1 MDNRLHCFNKLEE
14 LFSLY
19 DKVRQSVILLEN
31 FNEEQKMYIA
41 PINQLRS
48 ALDHIFKAI
57 NICDDFEQC
66 EYELREAK
74 EHLDRAGYDTME
86 LLAANIGIT
95 IVEKLKR
102 YDTKT
107 ITEVFPYYFTTIKPQ
122 LTDIKV
128 EYEEMKEDYDN
139 QVLVLKQKVTELNNK
154 QRQLVKNCEDKV
166 NEMKNECL
174 KQIEDND
181 LLTNNK
187 IMEMTR
193 IKDLA
198 VSELDAIRIQQG
210 KLTPSLDYTSRERF
224 LEIEAEF
231 EVFKKFYNE
240 QWKLTKKQIRQE
252 ILWKKQEAK
261 QAKNKRPRFM
271 YGLCLFGRLY

>member
-57 NICDDFEQC
+57 NVCNDTQQC
-66 EYELREAK
+66 EYELKEAK
-74 EHLDRAGYDTME
+74 EHLDRAGYDALE

-122 LTDIKV
+122 LTDIKGIV
-128 EYEEMKEDYDN
+128 AKLRSDKKTDSDKSFSAYFDQISILINIDK
-139 QVLVLKQKVTELNNK
+139 KVDT
-154 QRQLVKNCEDKV
+154 
-166 NEMKNECL
+166 M
-174 KQIEDND
+174 I
-181 LLTNNK
+181 
-187 IMEMTR
+187 
-193 IKDLA
+193 
-198 VSELDAIRIQQG
+198 
-210 KLTPSLDYTSRERF
+210 PSLD
-224 LEIEAEF
+224 EF
-231 EVFKKFYNE
+231 ERKKKKE
-240 QWKLTKKQIRQE
+240 KLKTWGIS
-252 ILWKKQEAK
+252 ILSSIASGLLVGIIMFLMAK
-261 QAKNKRPRFM
+261 
-271 YGLCLFGRLY
+271 

>member
-19 DKVRQSVILLEN
+19 DKVRQAVILLEN

-57 NICDDFEQC
+57 NFCDDFEQC

-95 IVEKLKR
+95 IVEKLKK

-122 LTDIKV
+122 LTDIKGIVASLRSDKKIDSNKSFSAYFDHISILINIDKKVDTMIPSLV
-128 EYEEMKEDYDN
+128 EYEKKKKKER
-139 QVLVLKQKVTELNNK
+139 LKTWV
-154 QRQLVKNCEDKV
+154 
-166 NEMKNECL
+166 
-174 KQIEDND
+174 I
-181 LLTNNK
+181 
-187 IMEMTR
+187 
-193 IKDLA
+193 
-198 VSELDAIRIQQG
+198 S
-210 KLTPSLDYTSRERF
+210 
-224 LEIEAEF
+224 
-231 EVFKKFYNE
+231 
-240 QWKLTKKQIRQE
+240 
-252 ILWKKQEAK
+252 ILSSII
-261 QAKNKRPRFM
+261 
-271 YGLCLFGRLY
+271 YGLLVGIIMYFVTK

>member
-107 ITEVFPYYFTTIKPQ
+107 ITEVFPYYFTTIKPHPSFSLQYGLASAFLFPQ
-122 LTDIKV
+122 LGTLIPSGCPIPTLAASLWSSSR
-128 EYEEMKEDYDN
+128 YFLLPN
-139 QVLVLKQKVTELNNK
+139 SGWP
-154 QRQLVKNCEDKV
+154 V
-166 NEMKNECL
+166 N
-174 KQIEDND
+174 
-181 LLTNNK
+181 
-187 IMEMTR
+187 TR
-193 IKDLA
+193 GRVCHSLA
-198 VSELDAIRIQQG
+198 CFCY
-210 KLTPSLDYTSRERF
+210 PSLRVSGLSKPPHT
-224 LEIEAEF
+224 LAN
-231 EVFKKFYNE
+231 VKGA
-240 QWKLTKKQIRQE
+240 LT
-252 ILWKKQEAK
+252 
-261 QAKNKRPRFM
+261 
-271 YGLCLFGRLY
+271 

>member
-1 MDNRLHCFNKLEE
+1 MNNRLHCFNKLEE

-19 DKVRQSVILLEN
+19 DKVRQAVILLEN

-66 EYELREAK
+66 EYELIEAK
-74 EHLDRAGYDTME
+74 EHLDRAGYDSLE

-122 LTDIKV
+122 LTDIKGIV
-128 EYEEMKEDYDN
+128 ASLRGNKKIDSDKSFSAYFDQISILINIDKKVDTMIPSLEEYEKKKKKERLKTWGIGILSSIISGL
-139 QVLVLKQKVTELNNK
+139 LVGIIMYFVT
-154 QRQLVKNCEDKV
+154 
-166 NEMKNECL
+166 
-174 KQIEDND
+174 I
-181 LLTNNK
+181 
-187 IMEMTR
+187 
-193 IKDLA
+193 
-198 VSELDAIRIQQG
+198 
-210 KLTPSLDYTSRERF
+210 
-224 LEIEAEF
+224 
-231 EVFKKFYNE
+231 
-240 QWKLTKKQIRQE
+240 
-252 ILWKKQEAK
+252 
-261 QAKNKRPRFM
+261 
-271 YGLCLFGRLY
+271 

>member
-19 DKVRQSVILLEN
+19 DKVRQAVILLEN

-95 IVEKLKR
+95 IVEKLKK

-122 LTDIKV
+122 LTDIKGIVASLRSDKKIDSDKSFSAYFDHISILINIDKKVDTMIPSLV
-128 EYEEMKEDYDN
+128 EYEKKKKKERLKTW
-139 QVLVLKQKVTELNNK
+139 VISILSSIISGLLVGIIMYFVTK
-154 QRQLVKNCEDKV
+154 
-166 NEMKNECL
+166 
-174 KQIEDND
+174 
-181 LLTNNK
+181 
-187 IMEMTR
+187 
-193 IKDLA
+193 
-198 VSELDAIRIQQG
+198 
-210 KLTPSLDYTSRERF
+210 
-224 LEIEAEF
+224 
-231 EVFKKFYNE
+231 
-240 QWKLTKKQIRQE
+240 
-252 ILWKKQEAK
+252 
-261 QAKNKRPRFM
+261 
-271 YGLCLFGRLY
+271 

>member
-122 LTDIKV
+122 LTDIKGIVASLRSDKKIDSDKSFSAYFDHISILINIDKKVDTMIPSLV
-128 EYEEMKEDYDN
+128 EYEKKKKKERLKTW
-139 QVLVLKQKVTELNNK
+139 VISILSSIISGLLVGIIMYFVT
-154 QRQLVKNCEDKV
+154 
-166 NEMKNECL
+166 
-174 KQIEDND
+174 I
-181 LLTNNK
+181 
-187 IMEMTR
+187 
-193 IKDLA
+193 
-198 VSELDAIRIQQG
+198 
-210 KLTPSLDYTSRERF
+210 
-224 LEIEAEF
+224 
-231 EVFKKFYNE
+231 
-240 QWKLTKKQIRQE
+240 
-252 ILWKKQEAK
+252 
-261 QAKNKRPRFM
+261 
-271 YGLCLFGRLY
+271 

>member
-19 DKVRQSVILLEN
+19 DKVRRAVILLEN

-57 NICDDFEQC
+57 NICDDIEKC
-66 EYELREAK
+66 EYELKEAK

-122 LTDIKV
+122 LTDIKGIVASLRSEKKIDSDKSFSAYFDQISILINIDKKVDTMIPSLV
-128 EYEEMKEDYDN
+128 EYEK
-139 QVLVLKQKVTELNNK
+139 KK
-154 QRQLVKNCEDKV
+154 
-166 NEMKNECL
+166 KNERL
-174 KQIEDND
+174 KTWVISILSSIISG
-181 LLTNNK
+181 LLVGI
-187 IMEMTR
+187 IMYF
-193 IKDLA
+193 
-198 VSELDAIRIQQG
+198 V
-210 KLTPSLDYTSRERF
+210 
-224 LEIEAEF
+224 
-231 EVFKKFYNE
+231 
-240 QWKLTKKQIRQE
+240 TK
-252 ILWKKQEAK
+252 
-261 QAKNKRPRFM
+261 
-271 YGLCLFGRLY
+271 

>member
-57 NICDDFEQC
+57 NFCDDFEQC

-95 IVEKLKR
+95 IVEKLKK

-122 LTDIKV
+122 LTDIKGIVASLRSDKKIDSDKSFSAYFDHISILINIDKKVDTMIPSLV
-128 EYEEMKEDYDN
+128 EYEKKKKKERLKTW
-139 QVLVLKQKVTELNNK
+139 VISILSSIISGLLVGIIIYFVTK
-154 QRQLVKNCEDKV
+154 
-166 NEMKNECL
+166 
-174 KQIEDND
+174 
-181 LLTNNK
+181 
-187 IMEMTR
+187 
-193 IKDLA
+193 
-198 VSELDAIRIQQG
+198 
-210 KLTPSLDYTSRERF
+210 
-224 LEIEAEF
+224 
-231 EVFKKFYNE
+231 
-240 QWKLTKKQIRQE
+240 
-252 ILWKKQEAK
+252 
-261 QAKNKRPRFM
+261 
-271 YGLCLFGRLY
+271 

>member
-107 ITEVFPYYFTTIKPQ
+107 ITEVFPYYFTFFFSFR
-122 LTDIKV
+122 V
-128 EYEEMKEDYDN
+128 ENMVIMIYDFF
-139 QVLVLKQKVTELNNK
+139 E
-154 QRQLVKNCEDKV
+154 
-166 NEMKNECL
+166 
-174 KQIEDND
+174 
-181 LLTNNK
+181 
-187 IMEMTR
+187 
-193 IKDLA
+193 
-198 VSELDAIRIQQG
+198 IRE
-210 KLTPSLDYTSRERF
+210 SSR
-224 LEIEAEF
+224 
-231 EVFKKFYNE
+231 VFKFKIGVN
-240 QWKLTKKQIRQE
+240 RCS
-252 ILWKKQEAK
+252 
-261 QAKNKRPRFM
+261 R
-271 YGLCLFGRLY
+271 

>member
-1 MDNRLHCFNKLEE
+1 MDNKLHCFNKLEE

-86 LLAANIGIT
+86 LLAVNIGIT

-107 ITEVFPYYFTTIKPQ
+107 ITKVFPYYFTTIKPQ
-122 LTDIKV
+122 LTDIKGIV
-128 EYEEMKEDYDN
+128 AS
-139 QVLVLKQKVTELNNK
+139 LRSNK
-154 QRQLVKNCEDKV
+154 KIDSDKSFSTYFD
-166 NEMKNECL
+166 
-174 KQIEDND
+174 QIY
-181 LLTNNK
+181 
-187 IMEMTR
+187 I
-193 IKDLA
+193 
-198 VSELDAIRIQQG
+198 
-210 KLTPSLDYTSRERF
+210 
-224 LEIEAEF
+224 
-231 EVFKKFYNE
+231 
-240 QWKLTKKQIRQE
+240 
-252 ILWKKQEAK
+252 
-261 QAKNKRPRFM
+261 
-271 YGLCLFGRLY
+271 

>member
-57 NICDDFEQC
+57 NFCDDFEQC

-95 IVEKLKR
+95 IVEKLKK

-122 LTDIKV
+122 LTDIKGIVASLRSDKKIDSDKSFSAYFDHISILINIDKVDTMIPSLV
-128 EYEEMKEDYDN
+128 EYEKKKKKERLKTW
-139 QVLVLKQKVTELNNK
+139 VISILSSIISGLLVGIIMYFVTK
-154 QRQLVKNCEDKV
+154 
-166 NEMKNECL
+166 
-174 KQIEDND
+174 
-181 LLTNNK
+181 
-187 IMEMTR
+187 
-193 IKDLA
+193 
-198 VSELDAIRIQQG
+198 
-210 KLTPSLDYTSRERF
+210 
-224 LEIEAEF
+224 
-231 EVFKKFYNE
+231 
-240 QWKLTKKQIRQE
+240 
-252 ILWKKQEAK
+252 
-261 QAKNKRPRFM
+261 
-271 YGLCLFGRLY
+271 

>member
-122 LTDIKV
+122 LTDIKGIIASLRSNKKIDSDKSFSTYFDQIYILINIDKKIDTMIPSLE
-128 EYEEMKEDYDN
+128 EYEKKKKKERLKTWIISILSS
-139 QVLVLKQKVTELNNK
+139 VISGLLVGIIMYFVTK
-154 QRQLVKNCEDKV
+154 
-166 NEMKNECL
+166 
-174 KQIEDND
+174 
-181 LLTNNK
+181 
-187 IMEMTR
+187 
-193 IKDLA
+193 
-198 VSELDAIRIQQG
+198 
-210 KLTPSLDYTSRERF
+210 
-224 LEIEAEF
+224 
-231 EVFKKFYNE
+231 
-240 QWKLTKKQIRQE
+240 
-252 ILWKKQEAK
+252 
-261 QAKNKRPRFM
+261 
-271 YGLCLFGRLY
+271 

>member
-122 LTDIKV
+122 LTDIKGIV
-128 EYEEMKEDYDN
+128 ASLRSNKKIDSDKSFSTYFDQIYILINIDKKIDTMIPSLEEYEKKKKKERLKTWIISILSS
-139 QVLVLKQKVTELNNK
+139 VISGLLVGIIMYFVTK
-154 QRQLVKNCEDKV
+154 
-166 NEMKNECL
+166 
-174 KQIEDND
+174 
-181 LLTNNK
+181 
-187 IMEMTR
+187 
-193 IKDLA
+193 
-198 VSELDAIRIQQG
+198 
-210 KLTPSLDYTSRERF
+210 
-224 LEIEAEF
+224 
-231 EVFKKFYNE
+231 
-240 QWKLTKKQIRQE
+240 
-252 ILWKKQEAK
+252 
-261 QAKNKRPRFM
+261 
-271 YGLCLFGRLY
+271 

>member
-122 LTDIKV
+122 LTDIKGIV
-128 EYEEMKEDYDN
+128 ASLRSNKKIDSDKSFSTYFDQIYILINIDKKVDTMIPSLEEYEKKKKKERLKTWIISILSS
-139 QVLVLKQKVTELNNK
+139 VISGLLVGIIIYFVTK
-154 QRQLVKNCEDKV
+154 
-166 NEMKNECL
+166 
-174 KQIEDND
+174 
-181 LLTNNK
+181 
-187 IMEMTR
+187 
-193 IKDLA
+193 
-198 VSELDAIRIQQG
+198 
-210 KLTPSLDYTSRERF
+210 
-224 LEIEAEF
+224 
-231 EVFKKFYNE
+231 
-240 QWKLTKKQIRQE
+240 
-252 ILWKKQEAK
+252 
-261 QAKNKRPRFM
+261 
-271 YGLCLFGRLY
+271 

>member
-122 LTDIKV
+122 LTDIKGIV
-128 EYEEMKEDYDN
+128 ASLRSNKKIDSDKSFSTYFDQIYILINIDKKIDTMIPSLEEYEKKKKKERLKTWIISILSSIISGL
-139 QVLVLKQKVTELNNK
+139 LVGIIMYFVTK
-154 QRQLVKNCEDKV
+154 
-166 NEMKNECL
+166 
-174 KQIEDND
+174 
-181 LLTNNK
+181 
-187 IMEMTR
+187 
-193 IKDLA
+193 
-198 VSELDAIRIQQG
+198 
-210 KLTPSLDYTSRERF
+210 
-224 LEIEAEF
+224 
-231 EVFKKFYNE
+231 
-240 QWKLTKKQIRQE
+240 
-252 ILWKKQEAK
+252 
-261 QAKNKRPRFM
+261 
-271 YGLCLFGRLY
+271 

>member
-102 YDTKT
+102 YDTRT

-122 LTDIKV
+122 LTDIKGIV
-128 EYEEMKEDYDN
+128 ASLRSNKKIDSDKSFSTYFDQIYILINIDKKVDTVIPSLEEYEKKKKKERLKTWIISILSS
-139 QVLVLKQKVTELNNK
+139 VISGLLVGIIMYFVTK
-154 QRQLVKNCEDKV
+154 
-166 NEMKNECL
+166 
-174 KQIEDND
+174 
-181 LLTNNK
+181 
-187 IMEMTR
+187 
-193 IKDLA
+193 
-198 VSELDAIRIQQG
+198 
-210 KLTPSLDYTSRERF
+210 
-224 LEIEAEF
+224 
-231 EVFKKFYNE
+231 
-240 QWKLTKKQIRQE
+240 
-252 ILWKKQEAK
+252 
-261 QAKNKRPRFM
+261 
-271 YGLCLFGRLY
+271 

>member
-57 NICDDFEQC
+57 NICDDFEQS

-95 IVEKLKR
+95 IVEKLKK

-122 LTDIKV
+122 LTDIKGIV
-128 EYEEMKEDYDN
+128 ASLRSNKKIDSDKSFSTYFDQIYILINIDKKVDTMIPSLEEYEKKKKKERLKTWIISILSSIISGL
-139 QVLVLKQKVTELNNK
+139 LVGIIMYFVTK
-154 QRQLVKNCEDKV
+154 
-166 NEMKNECL
+166 
-174 KQIEDND
+174 
-181 LLTNNK
+181 
-187 IMEMTR
+187 
-193 IKDLA
+193 
-198 VSELDAIRIQQG
+198 
-210 KLTPSLDYTSRERF
+210 
-224 LEIEAEF
+224 
-231 EVFKKFYNE
+231 
-240 QWKLTKKQIRQE
+240 
-252 ILWKKQEAK
+252 
-261 QAKNKRPRFM
+261 
-271 YGLCLFGRLY
+271 

>member
-57 NICDDFEQC
+57 NFCDDFEQC

-122 LTDIKV
+122 LTDIKGIVASLRSNKKIDSDKSFSTYFDQIYILINIDKKVDTMIPSLV
-128 EYEEMKEDYDN
+128 EYEKKKKKERLKTW
-139 QVLVLKQKVTELNNK
+139 VISILSSIISGLLVGIIMYFVTK
-154 QRQLVKNCEDKV
+154 
-166 NEMKNECL
+166 
-174 KQIEDND
+174 
-181 LLTNNK
+181 
-187 IMEMTR
+187 
-193 IKDLA
+193 
-198 VSELDAIRIQQG
+198 
-210 KLTPSLDYTSRERF
+210 
-224 LEIEAEF
+224 
-231 EVFKKFYNE
+231 
-240 QWKLTKKQIRQE
+240 
-252 ILWKKQEAK
+252 
-261 QAKNKRPRFM
+261 
-271 YGLCLFGRLY
+271 

>member
-122 LTDIKV
+122 LTDIKGIV
-128 EYEEMKEDYDN
+128 ASLRSNKKIDSDKSFSTYFDQIYILINIDKKVDTMIPSLEEYEKKKKKESLKTWDN
-139 QVLVLKQKVTELNNK
+139 GQKL
-154 QRQLVKNCEDKV
+154 
-166 NEMKNECL
+166 
-174 KQIEDND
+174 
-181 LLTNNK
+181 
-187 IMEMTR
+187 
-193 IKDLA
+193 
-198 VSELDAIRIQQG
+198 G
-210 KLTPSLDYTSRERF
+210 
-224 LEIEAEF
+224 
-231 EVFKKFYNE
+231 
-240 QWKLTKKQIRQE
+240 
-252 ILWKKQEAK
+252 
-261 QAKNKRPRFM
+261 
-271 YGLCLFGRLY
+271 

>member
-122 LTDIKV
+122 LTDIKGIV
-128 EYEEMKEDYDN
+128 ASLRSNKEIDSDKSFSTYFDQIYILINIDKKVDTMIPSLEEYEKKKKKERLKTWIISILSS
-139 QVLVLKQKVTELNNK
+139 VISGLLVGIIMYFVTK
-154 QRQLVKNCEDKV
+154 
-166 NEMKNECL
+166 
-174 KQIEDND
+174 
-181 LLTNNK
+181 
-187 IMEMTR
+187 
-193 IKDLA
+193 
-198 VSELDAIRIQQG
+198 
-210 KLTPSLDYTSRERF
+210 
-224 LEIEAEF
+224 
-231 EVFKKFYNE
+231 
-240 QWKLTKKQIRQE
+240 
-252 ILWKKQEAK
+252 
-261 QAKNKRPRFM
+261 
-271 YGLCLFGRLY
+271 

>member
-122 LTDIKV
+122 LTDIKGIV
-128 EYEEMKEDYDN
+128 ASLRSNKKIDSDKSFSAYFDHISILINIDK
-139 QVLVLKQKVTELNNK
+139 KVDT
-154 QRQLVKNCEDKV
+154 
-166 NEMKNECL
+166 M
-174 KQIEDND
+174 I
-181 LLTNNK
+181 
-187 IMEMTR
+187 
-193 IKDLA
+193 
-198 VSELDAIRIQQG
+198 
-210 KLTPSLDYTSRERF
+210 PSLE
-224 LEIEAEF
+224 EF
-231 EVFKKFYNE
+231 EKKKKKERLKTWIISILSSIISGLLVGIIMYFV
-240 QWKLTKKQIRQE
+240 TK
-252 ILWKKQEAK
+252 
-261 QAKNKRPRFM
+261 
-271 YGLCLFGRLY
+271 

>member
-19 DKVRQSVILLEN
+19 DKVRQAVILLEN

-57 NICDDFEQC
+57 NFCDDFEQC

-122 LTDIKV
+122 LTDIKGIV
-128 EYEEMKEDYDN
+128 ASLRSNKKIDSDKSFSTYFDQIYI
-139 QVLVLKQKVTELNNK
+139 LK
-154 QRQLVKNCEDKV
+154 
-166 NEMKNECL
+166 
-174 KQIEDND
+174 I
-181 LLTNNK
+181 
-187 IMEMTR
+187 
-193 IKDLA
+193 
-198 VSELDAIRIQQG
+198 
-210 KLTPSLDYTSRERF
+210 
-224 LEIEAEF
+224 
-231 EVFKKFYNE
+231 
-240 QWKLTKKQIRQE
+240 LTKK
-252 ILWKKQEAK
+252 LT
-261 QAKNKRPRFM
+261 
-271 YGLCLFGRLY
+271 L

>member
-66 EYELREAK
+66 EYELREAR

-122 LTDIKV
+122 LTDIKGIV
-128 EYEEMKEDYDN
+128 ASLRSNKKIDSDKSFSTYFDQIYILINIDKKVDTMIPSLEEYEKKKKKERLKTWIISILSSIISGL
-139 QVLVLKQKVTELNNK
+139 LVGIIMYFVTK
-154 QRQLVKNCEDKV
+154 
-166 NEMKNECL
+166 
-174 KQIEDND
+174 
-181 LLTNNK
+181 
-187 IMEMTR
+187 
-193 IKDLA
+193 
-198 VSELDAIRIQQG
+198 
-210 KLTPSLDYTSRERF
+210 
-224 LEIEAEF
+224 
-231 EVFKKFYNE
+231 
-240 QWKLTKKQIRQE
+240 
-252 ILWKKQEAK
+252 
-261 QAKNKRPRFM
+261 
-271 YGLCLFGRLY
+271 

>member
-1 MDNRLHCFNKLEE
+1 
-14 LFSLY
+14 
-19 DKVRQSVILLEN
+19 
-31 FNEEQKMYIA
+31 MYIA

-122 LTDIKV
+122 LTDIKGIV
-128 EYEEMKEDYDN
+128 ASLRSDKKIDSDKSFSAYFDQISILINIDKKVDTMIPSLEEYEKKKKKERLKTCG
-139 QVLVLKQKVTELNNK
+139 VSILSSIISGLLVGIIMYFVTK
-154 QRQLVKNCEDKV
+154 
-166 NEMKNECL
+166 
-174 KQIEDND
+174 
-181 LLTNNK
+181 
-187 IMEMTR
+187 
-193 IKDLA
+193 
-198 VSELDAIRIQQG
+198 
-210 KLTPSLDYTSRERF
+210 
-224 LEIEAEF
+224 
-231 EVFKKFYNE
+231 
-240 QWKLTKKQIRQE
+240 
-252 ILWKKQEAK
+252 
-261 QAKNKRPRFM
+261 
-271 YGLCLFGRLY
+271 

>member
-57 NICDDFEQC
+57 NFCDDFEQC

-122 LTDIKV
+122 LTDIKGIV
-128 EYEEMKEDYDN
+128 ASLRCNKKIDSDKSFSTYFDQIYILINIDKKVDTMIPSLEEYEKKKKKERLKTWIISILSSIISGL
-139 QVLVLKQKVTELNNK
+139 LVGIIIYFVTK
-154 QRQLVKNCEDKV
+154 
-166 NEMKNECL
+166 
-174 KQIEDND
+174 
-181 LLTNNK
+181 
-187 IMEMTR
+187 
-193 IKDLA
+193 
-198 VSELDAIRIQQG
+198 
-210 KLTPSLDYTSRERF
+210 
-224 LEIEAEF
+224 
-231 EVFKKFYNE
+231 
-240 QWKLTKKQIRQE
+240 
-252 ILWKKQEAK
+252 
-261 QAKNKRPRFM
+261 
-271 YGLCLFGRLY
+271 

>member
-122 LTDIKV
+122 LTDIKGIV
-128 EYEEMKEDYDN
+128 ASLRSNKKIDSDKSFSTYFDQIYILINIDKKVDTMIPPLEEYEKKKKKERLKTWIISILSS
-139 QVLVLKQKVTELNNK
+139 VISGLLVGIIMYFVTK
-154 QRQLVKNCEDKV
+154 
-166 NEMKNECL
+166 
-174 KQIEDND
+174 
-181 LLTNNK
+181 
-187 IMEMTR
+187 
-193 IKDLA
+193 
-198 VSELDAIRIQQG
+198 
-210 KLTPSLDYTSRERF
+210 
-224 LEIEAEF
+224 
-231 EVFKKFYNE
+231 
-240 QWKLTKKQIRQE
+240 
-252 ILWKKQEAK
+252 
-261 QAKNKRPRFM
+261 
-271 YGLCLFGRLY
+271 

>member
-74 EHLDRAGYDTME
+74 EHLNRAGYDTME

-95 IVEKLKR
+95 IVEKLKK

-122 LTDIKV
+122 LTDIKGIVASLRSDKKIDSDKSFSAYFDHISILINIDKKVDTMIPSLV
-128 EYEEMKEDYDN
+128 EYEKKKKKERLKTW
-139 QVLVLKQKVTELNNK
+139 VISILSSIISGLLVGIIMYFVT
-154 QRQLVKNCEDKV
+154 R
-166 NEMKNECL
+166 
-174 KQIEDND
+174 
-181 LLTNNK
+181 
-187 IMEMTR
+187 
-193 IKDLA
+193 
-198 VSELDAIRIQQG
+198 
-210 KLTPSLDYTSRERF
+210 
-224 LEIEAEF
+224 
-231 EVFKKFYNE
+231 
-240 QWKLTKKQIRQE
+240 
-252 ILWKKQEAK
+252 
-261 QAKNKRPRFM
+261 
-271 YGLCLFGRLY
+271 

>member
-122 LTDIKV
+122 LTDIKGIV
-128 EYEEMKEDYDN
+128 ASLRSNKKIDSDKSFSTYFDQIYILINIDKKVDTMIPSLEEYEKKKKKERLKTWIISILSSIISGL
-139 QVLVLKQKVTELNNK
+139 LVGIIMYFVTK
-154 QRQLVKNCEDKV
+154 
-166 NEMKNECL
+166 
-174 KQIEDND
+174 
-181 LLTNNK
+181 
-187 IMEMTR
+187 
-193 IKDLA
+193 
-198 VSELDAIRIQQG
+198 
-210 KLTPSLDYTSRERF
+210 
-224 LEIEAEF
+224 
-231 EVFKKFYNE
+231 
-240 QWKLTKKQIRQE
+240 
-252 ILWKKQEAK
+252 
-261 QAKNKRPRFM
+261 
-271 YGLCLFGRLY
+271 

>member
-122 LTDIKV
+122 LTDIKGIVASLRSNKKIDSDKSFSTYFDQIYILINIDKKVDTMIPSLV
-128 EYEEMKEDYDN
+128 EYEKKKKKERLKTW
-139 QVLVLKQKVTELNNK
+139 VISILSSIISGLLVGIIMYFVTK
-154 QRQLVKNCEDKV
+154 
-166 NEMKNECL
+166 
-174 KQIEDND
+174 
-181 LLTNNK
+181 
-187 IMEMTR
+187 
-193 IKDLA
+193 
-198 VSELDAIRIQQG
+198 
-210 KLTPSLDYTSRERF
+210 
-224 LEIEAEF
+224 
-231 EVFKKFYNE
+231 
-240 QWKLTKKQIRQE
+240 
-252 ILWKKQEAK
+252 
-261 QAKNKRPRFM
+261 
-271 YGLCLFGRLY
+271 

>member
-74 EHLDRAGYDTME
+74 EHLYRAGYDTME

-122 LTDIKV
+122 LTDIKGIV
-128 EYEEMKEDYDN
+128 ASLRSNKKIDSDKSFSTYFDQIYILINIDKKVDTVIPSLEEYEKKKKKERLKTWIISILSS
-139 QVLVLKQKVTELNNK
+139 VISGLLVGIIMYFVTK
-154 QRQLVKNCEDKV
+154 
-166 NEMKNECL
+166 
-174 KQIEDND
+174 
-181 LLTNNK
+181 
-187 IMEMTR
+187 
-193 IKDLA
+193 
-198 VSELDAIRIQQG
+198 
-210 KLTPSLDYTSRERF
+210 
-224 LEIEAEF
+224 
-231 EVFKKFYNE
+231 
-240 QWKLTKKQIRQE
+240 
-252 ILWKKQEAK
+252 
-261 QAKNKRPRFM
+261 
-271 YGLCLFGRLY
+271 